1 MGNGSSDLAIAM
13 YLVNSVIFTFM
24 LFLSFIDPS
33 LLNDQYWDYILIG
46 LFTAIV
52 FHVGHETGRSK

>member
-1 MGNGSSDLAIAM
+1 MNTFSLIA
-13 YLVNSVIFTFM
+13 YLINSIILILMLLFTMVN
-24 LFLSFIDPS
+24 PQ

-52 FHVGHETGRSK
+52 FHSGHSIGEKS